1 LQQEK
6 KMKKS
11 ILILV
16 ILFSAIAKI
25 NAQTAKL
32 SGKIVGENNKPVAAA
47 SVTIVGQKG
56 GTTSNFEGIYNLVLS
71 TGKKYEIE
79 VSAIGYSTKRI
90 SDVEV
95 NAKEV
100 NELNIILEPKAKDL
114 TDVVVKTTSAKKETT
129 NALISYQRNTGTVT
143 SVISAEAIRRSPDR
157 NTGEVLKRIPGASI
171 QDGKFLI
178 VRGLSDRYNAA
189 MLNGVP
195 LTSSEPDRKT
205 FAFDLIPS
213 GMIDNIIVNK
223 ASTPENSGEWAGGL
237 VQINTKD
244 IPTRGFFNMQI
255 GMGIN
260 SQVVGNDF
268 YGYNKGKY
276 DFLGIDDGSRA
287 LPNNYTTKSQF
298 DLSSQD
304 KKNAIGLA
312 MNNQWTPQLM
322 ATPLNTNLQMSG
334 GFTSKLFGKQVGG
347 VFGLTYNKSNRNLQL
362 GNNQFNFGGGGSTSI
377 DYSFNDAKYTQDV
390 LWGALG
396 NFAIQLNNNNKISYK
411 TLFNVNSTNY
421 ANIRNGIENFGTT
434 PLDSVKAYE
443 LQFQQNMFWSNQII
457 GEHNFIKPN
466 FKLKWF
472 GSFNILDGY
481 QPDQRRI
488 LYRKSNTI
496 PNLPYEMLVA
506 DVLSQRSGNRFNQA
520 LNEYIYTAGADI
532 TKSFKWF
539 GQTQTFKAGYLFQ
552 VRDRLFDAMPFS
564 IGLVGNNPSLI
575 RQSAEQ
581 AFVASNFSSTGE
593 NGKFYFDAIKGSRF
607 RYLANSILNAGF
619 FQFDNQF
626 TSKFRLLWGLRVED
640 FDQLVGSVKKSDP
653 RFSNSR
659 VTDFLPSLNFTYKL
673 NAKTNLRLS
682 ATQTV
687 VRPEFRELATFEFYD
702 FEVNAAVQGNP
713 NLQRTKVTN
722 LDLRYE
728 LYPNAGET
736 FNVGVFYKNFINPIE
751 QVFILAGGGASTFVY
766 TNPQAANSV
775 GAELEF
781 RKKLDVIGL
790 PNFTIQTNFAY
801 IYSRIKDDKLA
812 AAGLLKDRPMQG
824 QSPYVIN
831 AALLYDVEKL
841 GLNVTLLFNQI
852 GERISLVGNDVFP
865 DIWEAPRPIFDLQI
879 SKKILKNRGEVKLN
893 IQDIL
898 NRPLYFYQNLDGK
911 NQRNAAVDVD
921 RFSRRF
927 GTNISVSL
935 AYNFK

>member
-1 LQQEK
+1 
-6 KMKKS
+6 MKKTI
-11 ILILV
+11 ILLV
-16 ILFSAIAKI
+16 ILFSVVLNL
-25 NAQTAKL
+25 NAQTAKI
-32 SGKIVGENNKPVAAA
+32 SGKISGDNNKPIAAA
-47 SVTIVGQKG
+47 SITLVGQKG
-56 GTTSNFEGIYNLVLS
+56 GTTTNFEGNFTLVL
-71 TGKKYEIE
+71 TVGKKYEIE
-79 VSAIGYSTKRI
+79 VSAIGFATKRI
-90 SDVEV
+90 SEIELKPNEV
-95 NAKEV
+95 T
-100 NELNIILEPKAKDL
+100 ELNIVLEPKANDL
-114 TDVVVKTTSAKKETT
+114 KDVVVKTTSAKKETT
-129 NALISYQRNTGTVT
+129 NALIAYQRNTGTVT

-157 NTGEVLKRIPGASI
+157 NTGEVLKRIPGTSI
-171 QDGKFLI
+171 QDGKFLV

-223 ASTPENSGEWAGGL
+223 AFASENSGEWAGGL

-244 IPTRGFFNMQI
+244 IPTKGFFNVQI

-260 SQVVGNDF
+260 TQVIGKDF

-287 LPNNYTTKSQF
+287 LPNNYTKKSQF

-312 MNNQWTPQLM
+312 MSNQWTPQLM

-334 GFTSKLFGKQVGG
+334 GFTGKFLGKQVGG

-362 GNNQFNFGGGGSTSI
+362 GNNQFNFGGGGTSSL
-377 DYSFNDAKYTQDV
+377 DYAFNDTKYTQHV

-396 NFAIQLNNNNKISYK
+396 NIAIQLNNNNKISYK
-411 TLFNVNSTNY
+411 TLFNVNSSNY
-421 ANIRNGIENFGTT
+421 ANVRTGVENFGTT
-434 PLDSVKAYE
+434 PLDSIRAYE
-443 LQFQQNMFWSNQII
+443 LQFQQNTFWSNQLI

-564 IGLVGNNPSLI
+564 IGLVGNNPTLI

-607 RYLANSILNAGF
+607 RYLANSILNTGF
-619 FQFDNQF
+619 FQLDNQF
-626 TSKFRLLWGLRVED
+626 TSKWRLLWGLRVED

-659 VTDFLPSLNFTYKL
+659 VTDFLPSLNLTYKL
-673 NAKTNLRLS
+673 NAKTNLRFS

-713 NLQRTKVTN
+713 NLKRTKITN

-728 LYPNAGET
+728 LYPSAGEL
-736 FNVGVFYKNFINPIE
+736 FNVGVFYKNFKNPIE
-751 QVFILAGGGASTFVY
+751 QVFIVAGGGASTFVY

-775 GAELEF
+775 GAEFEF
-781 RKKLDVIGL
+781 RKKLDIIGL
-790 PNFTIQTNFAY
+790 NNFTLQTNFAY
-801 IYSRIKDDKLA
+801 IHSRIQDDSLA
-812 AAGLLKDRPMQG
+812 KAGLLKDRPMQG
-824 QSPYVIN
+824 QSPYVVN
-831 AALLYDVEKL
+831 VGLLYDVEKL
-841 GLNVTLLFNQI
+841 GLNITLLYNQI
-852 GERISLVGNDVFP
+852 GQRISLVGNDIVP
-865 DIWEAPRPIFDLQI
+865 DIWEAPRPLLDLQI

-893 IQDIL
+893 VQDIL

-911 NQRNAAVDVD
+911 NTRNANVDVD

-927 GTNISVSL
+927 GTNISLSL

>member
-1 LQQEK
+1 L
-6 KMKKS
+6 
-11 ILILV
+11 LIT
-16 ILFSAIAKI
+16 FSVVTKI

-32 SGKIVGENNKPVAAA
+32 TGKIIGENNKPIAAA
-47 SVTIVGQKG
+47 SITIIGQKG
-56 GTTSNFEGIYNLVLS
+56 GTTSNFEGIFTLTLS
-71 TGKKYEIE
+71 IGKKYEIE
-79 VSAIGYSTKRI
+79 ISAIGYATKRI
-90 SDVEV
+90 SDIEV
-95 NAKEV
+95 KANETNEITLTLDTKAKE
-100 NELNIILEPKAKDL
+100 LK
-114 TDVVVKTTSAKKETT
+114 DVVVKTSSVKKETT
-129 NALISYQRNTGTVT
+129 NALIAYQRNTGTVT
-143 SVISAEAIRRSPDR
+143 SVVSAEAIRRSPDK

-171 QDGKFLI
+171 QEGKFLV

-223 ASTPENSGEWAGGL
+223 AFSSENSGEWAGGL

-244 IPTRGFFNMQI
+244 IPTRSFFNVQI

-260 SQVVGNDF
+260 TQVIGNNF

-276 DFLGIDDGSRA
+276 DFLGIDDGGRA
-287 LPNNYTTKSQF
+287 LPELYKTKSVF
-298 DLSSQD
+298 DASSQAQ
-304 KKNAIGLA
+304 KNAIGLA

-334 GFTSKLFGKQVGG
+334 GFTGKFLGKQMGG
-347 VFGLTYNKSNRNLQL
+347 IFGITYNKANRSLQL
-362 GNNQFNFGGGGSTSI
+362 GNNQYNFGGGGTASL

-396 NFAIQLNNNNKISYK
+396 NVSIQLNNNNKISYK

-421 ANIRNGIENFGTT
+421 ANLRTGIENFGST

-457 GEHNFIKPN
+457 GEHNLIKPDLK
-466 FKLKWF
+466 FKWF

-488 LYRKSNTI
+488 LYRKSNTT
-496 PNLPYEMLVA
+496 PNQPYEMLIA
-506 DVLSQRSGNRFNQA
+506 DVLSQRSGNRFNQM
-520 LNEYIYTAGADI
+520 LNEYIYTAGADVS
-532 TKSFKWF
+532 KSFKWF
-539 GQTQTFKAGYLFQ
+539 GQNQSFKAGYLFQ

-581 AFVASNFSSTGE
+581 AFVASNFSATGE
-593 NGKFYFDAIKGSRF
+593 NGKFYFDAIKGNRF

-619 FQFDNQF
+619 FQFDNQL
-626 TSKFRLLWGLRVED
+626 TSKWRLLWGLRIED
-640 FDQLVGSVKKSDP
+640 FDQLVGSVKKTDP
-653 RFSNSR
+653 RFTNSR
-659 VTDFLPSLNFTYKL
+659 VTDFLPSLNLTYKL
-673 NAKTNLRLS
+673 NAKTNVRFS

-713 NLQRTKVTN
+713 NLKRTKITN
-722 LDLRYE
+722 LDVRYE
-728 LYPNAGET
+728 LYPNAGEI
-736 FNVGVFYKNFINPIE
+736 FNVGVFYKNFQNPIE
-751 QVFILAGGGASTFVY
+751 QVFIVAGGGASTFVY
-766 TNPQAANSV
+766 TNPQAANSI

-781 RKKLDVIGL
+781 RKKLDVVGL
-790 PNFTIQTNFAY
+790 RNFTIQTNFAY
-801 IYSRIKDDKLA
+801 IHSRIKDDALA
-812 AAGLLKDRPMQG
+812 SAGLLKDRPMQG
-824 QSPYVIN
+824 QSPYVVN
-831 AALLYDVEKL
+831 VGLLYDVEKL
-841 GLNVTLLFNQI
+841 GLNITLLYNQI
-852 GERISLVGNDVFP
+852 GERISLVGNNVVP
-865 DIWEAPRPIFDLQI
+865 DIWEASRPIFDFQV

-927 GTNISVSL
+927 GTNISLSL

>member
-1 LQQEK
+1 MRKQF
-6 KMKKS
+6 
-11 ILILV
+11 
-16 ILFSAIAKI
+16 ILFVVLFSVVL
-25 NAQTAKL
+25 NLHAQTSKL
-32 SGKIVGENNKPVAAA
+32 SGKVIGDNNKPVAAA

-56 GTTSNFEGIYNLVLS
+56 GTTTNFEGYFTLVLAV
-71 TGKKYEIE
+71 GKKYEIE
-79 VSAIGYSTKRI
+79 ISAIGFGTKRI

-95 NAKEV
+95 KANET
-100 NELNIILEPKAKDL
+100 NELNIVLEPKAKNL
-114 TDVVVKTTSAKKETT
+114 TDVTVKTTSAKKETT
-129 NALISYQRNTGTVT
+129 NALIAYQRNTATVT
-143 SVISAEAIRRSPDR
+143 SVVSAEAIKRSPDR

-171 QDGKFLI
+171 QDGKFLV

-213 GMIDNIIVNK
+213 GMIDNIIVSK
-223 ASTPENSGEWAGGL
+223 AFASENSGEWAGGL

-244 IPTRGFFNMQI
+244 IPTRGFFNIQI

-260 SQVVGNDF
+260 TQVIGNNF

-287 LPNNYTTKSQF
+287 LPTAYKTKSVF
-298 DLSSQD
+298 DLSTQAQ
-304 KKNAIGLA
+304 KNEIGLA
-312 MNNQWTPQLM
+312 MRNQWTPQLM
-322 ATPLNTNLQMSG
+322 VTPINNSLQMSG
-334 GFTSKLFGKQVGG
+334 GFTSKLFGKQIGG
-347 VFGLTYNKSNRNLQL
+347 VFGITYNKSNRSLQL
-362 GNNQFNFGGGGSTSI
+362 TNNQFNFGGGGTASV
-377 DYSFNDAKYTQDV
+377 DYAFNDSKYTQDV

-396 NFAIQLNNNNKISYK
+396 NLALQLNNNNKISYK

-421 ANIRNGIENFGTT
+421 ANLRNGVENFGTT
-434 PLDSVKAYE
+434 PLDSIKAYE
-443 LQFQQNMFWSNQII
+443 LQFQQNMFWSNQLI

-488 LYRKSNTI
+488 LYRKSNSTL
-496 PNLPYEMLVA
+496 NQPYEMLIA
-506 DVLSQRSGNRFNQA
+506 DVLSQRSGNRFNQM
-520 LNEYIYTAGADI
+520 LNEYIYTAGADV

-564 IGLVGNNPSLI
+564 IGLVGNNPGLI
-575 RQSAEQ
+575 RQTPEQ

-593 NGKFYFDAIKGSRF
+593 SGKFYFDAIKGNRF
-607 RYLANSILNAGF
+607 RYLANSILNTGF

-626 TSKFRLLWGLRVED
+626 TSKLRLLWGLRVED

-659 VTDFLPSLNFTYKL
+659 VTDFLPSFNLTYKL
-673 NAKTNLRLS
+673 NPKTNLRFS

-702 FEVNAAVQGNP
+702 FELNAAVQGNP
-713 NLQRTKVTN
+713 NLKRTKITN

-728 LYPNAGET
+728 LYPNAGEV
-736 FNVGVFYKNFINPIE
+736 FNVGVFYKNFQNPIE
-751 QVFILAGGGASTFVY
+751 QVYIIQAGGASTFVY
-766 TNPQAANSV
+766 TNPQAANSI

-790 PNFTIQTNFAY
+790 RNFTLQTNFAY
-801 IYSRIKDDKLA
+801 IYSRIKDDSLA
-812 AAGLLKDRPMQG
+812 NAGLLKDRPMQG
-824 QSPYVIN
+824 QSPYVVN
-831 AALLYDVEKL
+831 VGLLYDVEKI
-841 GLNVTLLFNQI
+841 GLNITLLYNQI
-852 GERISLVGNDVFP
+852 GQRISLVGNNQVP
-865 DIWEAPRPIFDLQI
+865 DIWEAPRPLFDLQI
-879 SKKILKNRGEVKLN
+879 AKKILKNKGEIKLN

-911 NQRNAAVDVD
+911 NQRTGGVDVD

-927 GTNISVSL
+927 GTNISLSL